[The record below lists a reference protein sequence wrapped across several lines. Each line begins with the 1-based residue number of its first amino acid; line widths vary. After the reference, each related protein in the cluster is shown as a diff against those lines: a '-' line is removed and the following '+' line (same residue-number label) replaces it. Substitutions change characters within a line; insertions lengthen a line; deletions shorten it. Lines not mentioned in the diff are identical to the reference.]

1 MAFSLVRV
9 GRLGWVKATG
19 LSGLAGLSS
28 GKAKTSPRVG
38 FSLIPQP
45 ELG

>member
-1 MAFSLVRV
+1 MAFSLVRA
-9 GRLGWVKATG
+9 GRLGWVRAAG

-28 GKAKTSPRVG
+28 GKTKTSLWAS